1 MEIIFPDHYYFHYH
15 APNADE
21 FMERLNGCGTWMIS
35 NSDFPW
41 VRDCD
46 VDVIRLEWEKWYN
59 FLTPSLQLLSKDIS
73 DKIGIDNIE
82 YSLCDPWMNLY
93 KKGGFQEIHDHKD
106 ADIASVFFL
115 QNDDHFYFHNR
126 NANLGTIWRQPDRQ
140 FMKVKKGDI
149 IFFPAHMLHGV
160 TPNRNET
167 IRKTFSCNL
176 WIRTQ

>member
-1 MEIIFPDHYYFHYH
+1 MEIIFPDHYYFHYT

-21 FMERLNGCGTWMIS
+21 FIDRLECEYKIDNT
-35 NSDFPW
+35 DFPW

-46 VDVIRLEWEKWYN
+46 VDVIRLGWQEYFG
-59 FLTPSLQLLSKDIS
+59 FLTPSLDLLTKDI
-73 DKIGIDNIE
+73 GGNIT
-82 YSLCDPWMNLY
+82 YSLCDPWLNLY
-93 KKGGFQEIHDHKD
+93 KKGGFQEVHDHKD

-140 FMKVKKGDI
+140 YMKVKKGDI

-160 TPNRNET
+160 TPNRSET
-167 IRKTFSCNL
+167 IRKTFSCNFWMKTL
-176 WIRTQ
+176 